1 MKNREVVEVTNSF
14 KPRIQTK
21 KNVKQKNAQQ
31 ENSRRSIL
39 SNFFLNYLAVAKI
52 FKIPTCNCPCITLID
67 INAMRSDLHERVS
80 IIRIQVYQKR
90 F

>member
-1 MKNREVVEVTNSF
+1 MTNREVVEATNSF

-21 KNVKQKNAQQ
+21 KREAKNAQQ

-52 FKIPTCNCPCITLID
+52 LKIPTCTCPCITLID
-67 INAMRSDLHERVS
+67 INAMQSDLHERVS
-80 IIRIQVYQKR
+80 IIRIQVYQNR

>member
-52 FKIPTCNCPCITLID
+52 LKIPSCTCPCITLID

-80 IIRIQVYQKR
+80 IIRIQVYQNR